1 MIRKIRKKDG
11 KNVMR
16 EKERIGTIV
25 KNHNKLLLLWES
37 QLENAGKARKVE
49 KKNKDREQ
57 EERVKARR
65 GDSSLSKKRRR
76 GNEQW
81 NAHTVIFK

>member
-1 MIRKIRKKDG
+1 MSMIRKIRKKDG

-37 QLENAGKARKVE
+37 QLENAGEARKVE

-65 GDSSLSKKRRR
+65 R
-76 GNEQW
+76 
-81 NAHTVIFK
+81 

>member
-25 KNHNKLLLLWES
+25 KNHNQKM
-37 QLENAGKARKVE
+37 QGKQGRQK
-49 KKNKDREQ
+49 
-57 EERVKARR
+57 RR
-65 GDSSLSKKRRR
+65 IKIESKKK
-76 GNEQW
+76 G
-81 NAHTVIFK
+81 